1 MDVTSPAPAP
11 RPRYRRLAVIL
22 GVWLAAVGVAL
33 LLANAL
39 DDPVGAGERDA
50 AQPAAP
56 GEVSEPAAGLS
67 EDLPPL
73 TTILD
78 RPFPAGVAD
87 LPPIRQATRLQQL
100 AEGGTEARRFVEL
113 GTVLQTLGNP
123 TGAAASYRRAL
134 RLGGDDV
141 AAETGLAMVSASVG
155 DEGPQRAAER
165 LDALAASH
173 PDSQLVAFNQGW
185 LSVYRS
191 RPEDARTHW
200 ERVIA
205 IDPDTR
211 LGQAARALIASLEQ
225 AASGRNP

>member
-22 GVWLAAVGVAL
+22 GVWLAAVAVAL
-33 LLANAL
+33 LVASAL
-39 DDPVGAGERDA
+39 DDPVGAGDRDA

-56 GEVSEPAAGLS
+56 GEVSDQAGGLS

-78 RPFPAGVAD
+78 RPLPAGVAD
-87 LPPIRQATRLQQL
+87 LPPIRQAARLRQL
-100 AEGGTEARRFVEL
+100 AEGSGEARRFVEL
-113 GTVLQTLGNP
+113 GTVLQTLGDP
-123 TGAAASYRRAL
+123 AGAAASYRRAL

-141 AAETGLAMVSASVG
+141 AAETGLAMVSATAG
-155 DEGPQRAAER
+155 AEGPQRAADR
-165 LDALAASH
+165 LGALAASH

-185 LSVYRS
+185 LAVYRS
-191 RPEDARTHW
+191 RRDDAREHW

-205 IDPDTR
+205 IDADAR
-211 LGQAARALIASLEQ
+211 LGLAARALIASLEQ
-225 AASGRNP
+225 GASGRNP